1 MNHINF
7 IDQDANWI
15 QVSGSLKSRLFSSD
29 ELRLVEKGN
38 LILAKSIYISVKNH
52 YGCQNNYQ
60 LSKTYK
66 SVTDFSLINAGSP
79 TLTPLSPRKFVSD
92 CIGVSPYKPL
102 HNFFIKPVQ
111 KPSDTSSIKLVPAV
125 VVRL

>member
-1 MNHINF
+1 M
-7 IDQDANWI
+7 
-15 QVSGSLKSRLFSSD
+15 SGSLKSGLFYSD

-60 LSKTYK
+60 QSKTYK
-66 SVTDFSLINAGSP
+66 SVTDFSLINTGSP
-79 TLTPLSPRKFVSD
+79 TLAPLSPRKSVSD
-92 CIGVSPYKPL
+92 CISVSPYKHV

-111 KPSDTSSIKLVPAV
+111 KPSVTSSIKLVPAV
-125 VVRL
+125 ARL